1 MEIARNLPE
10 LSTALEN
17 LDNRGS
23 RRVFVPTMGNLHDGH
38 LHLMAEARR
47 YGDGAVVSIYVNPM
61 QFGPGEDFA
70 SYPRTEQQDLARLQE
85 RDVDIVFMPG
95 ASDIYPRGVEAHTT
109 VEVPELGAILCGA
122 SRPGHFRGV
131 TTVVNRLFNLV
142 APQVAV
148 FGKKD
153 YQQWLLIKLMVAD
166 LGMPIEVVG
175 VDTVRGADGLALS
188 SRNDYLSEAER
199 VIAPNLYETLGWMA
213 GQISEQGAYA
223 GDFVAGIEGQARERL
238 ESSGFDS
245 DYISVRRQGDLG
257 IPQGGDQELVIL
269 AAAQLGKTRLI
280 DNLEINL
287 KPSD

>member
-1 MEIARNLPE
+1 MDIAHNISE
-10 LSTALEN
+10 LSAALEN
-17 LDNRGS
+17 LDSRGA

-38 LHLMAEARR
+38 LQLMAEARR
-47 YGDGAVVSIYVNPM
+47 YGDGVVASIYVNPM

-70 SYPRTEQQDLARLQE
+70 SYPRTYEQDIARL
-85 RDVDIVFMPG
+85 RDCGVDIVFMPE
-95 ASDIYPRGVEAHTT
+95 ASDIYPRGVEAHTA

-153 YQQWLLIKLMVAD
+153 YQQLLLIKLMVAD
-166 LGMPIEVVG
+166 LGMPIEIVG

-188 SRNDYLSEAER
+188 SRNGCLSEAER
-199 VIAPNLYETLGWMA
+199 VIAPKLYETLGWLA
-213 GQISEQGAYA
+213 GQILEQGAYA
-223 GDFVAGIEGQARERL
+223 SDFVAGVVSQARDRL
-238 ESSGFDS
+238 ESAGFGPE
-245 DYISVRRQGDLG
+245 YISVRRQEDLG
-257 IPQGGDQELVIL
+257 VPLPDDSELVVL
-269 AAAQLGKTRLI
+269 GAAQLGKTRLI
-280 DNLEINL
+280 DNLELNL

>member
-1 MEIARNLPE
+1 MDVARNLSE
-10 LSTALEN
+10 LNAALEN
-17 LDNRGS
+17 FDRCGA
-23 RRVFVPTMGNLHDGH
+23 RKVFVPTMGNLHDGH
-38 LHLMAEARR
+38 LHLMTEARR
-47 YGDGAVVSIYVNPM
+47 YGDGVVASVYVNPM
-61 QFGPGEDFA
+61 QFGPGEDFE
-70 SYPRTEQQDLARLQE
+70 SYPRTEKQDLAQLK
-85 RDVDIVFMPG
+85 DCGVDLVFMPDI
-95 ASDIYPRGVEAHTT
+95 SDIYPREVEAHTT

-142 APQVAV
+142 APQAAV

-153 YQQWLLIKLMVAD
+153 YQQWLLIRLMVAD
-166 LGMPIEVVG
+166 LGMPIEVIG

-188 SRNDYLSEAER
+188 SRNGYLSEAER
-199 VIAPNLYETLGWMA
+199 AIAPKLYETLGWMA

-223 GDFVAGIEGQARERL
+223 GDFLAGIESQARDRL
-238 ESSGFDS
+238 QGFGFDP

-257 IPQGGDQELVIL
+257 VPQTGDQEWVIL

-280 DNLEINL
+280 DNLEVNL